1 MENQTIK
8 ITLEEYKQMRDM
20 LEDYQRLLGEYQLLY
35 YMYNQLTYQPEPE
48 KVKKKNKIG
57 FEAPRKE

>member
-1 MENQTIK
+1 MEKQTIT

-20 LEDYQRLLGEYQLLY
+20 LEDYQRLLGDYQLLY
-35 YMYNQLTYQPEPE
+35 YMYNQLTYQPEEE

>member
-1 MENQTIK
+1 MEKQTIK
-8 ITLEEYKQMRDM
+8 ITLEEYKYLRDM
-20 LEDYQRLLGEYQLLY
+20 LEDYKLLSYIYQQ
-35 YMYNQLTYQPEPE
+35 MTYQPEEE

>member
-1 MENQTIK
+1 MDKQTIK

-35 YMYNQLTYQPEPE
+35 YMYNQLTYQPEEE

-57 FEAPRKE
+57 FQPSKES

>member
-1 MENQTIK
+1 MEIWKNKQLK
-8 ITLEEYKQMRDM
+8 ITLEKYKYLRDM

-35 YMYNQLTYQPEPE
+35 YMYNQLTYQPEEE

-57 FEAPRKE
+57 F

>member
-1 MENQTIK
+1 MDTQKIT
-8 ITLEEYKQMRDM
+8 ITLEEYKQMREII
-20 LEDYQRLLGEYQLLY
+20 EDYQRLLGEYQLLY
-35 YMYNQLTYQPEPE
+35 YMYNQLTYQPEEE

>member
-1 MENQTIK
+1 MEQK
-8 ITLEEYKQMRDM
+8 ITITLKEYKQMRDM
-20 LEDYQRLLGEYQLLY
+20 LEDYQRLLGDYQLLY

-57 FEAPRKE
+57 FQPSKES

>member
-1 MENQTIK
+1 MDKQKII
-8 ITLEEYKQMRDM
+8 ITLEEYKQLRDVA
-20 LEDYQRLLGEYQLLY
+20 EAYQKLLGEYQLLSY
-35 YMYNQLTYQPEPE
+35 IYQQMTYQPEE

>member
-1 MENQTIK
+1 MDKQTIK

-20 LEDYQRLLGEYQLLY
+20 LEDYQKLLGDYQLLY
-35 YMYNQLTYQPEPE
+35 YMYQQLTYQPEE

-57 FEAPRKE
+57 FQPSKES